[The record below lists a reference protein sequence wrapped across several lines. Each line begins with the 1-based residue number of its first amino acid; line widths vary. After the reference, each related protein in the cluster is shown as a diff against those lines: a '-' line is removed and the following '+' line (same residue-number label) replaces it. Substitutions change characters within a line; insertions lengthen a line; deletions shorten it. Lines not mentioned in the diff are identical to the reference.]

1 MAALGAVV
9 GFGEVPTGRFPE
21 RSALEQA
28 VLSAREAIQMSGLD
42 KKEIDLVLPCAALY
56 NREFTVSLSVGR
68 LVEELGLLNTAAAN
82 VQVFAGGSSGTVMLQ
97 IASSMISAGLARN
110 VLVVHSDKLGT
121 GVDKTEGIDLFAT
134 VGMSPEWEIPFG
146 VNFSAIAGLITQ
158 RYMYETSTT
167 PEQVAAVCVSLRKW
181 AQLNP
186 HAMYR
191 GDLSVEDVLASKMLA
206 TPVHALESNMLAD
219 GGGAYVVTSPERARQ
234 LTERPVYLLGAAGRH
249 THYTLAAEADMGRFL
264 YRDAAREA
272 FAMAGLTPKDIRL
285 AQIYDS
291 YPVFVL
297 MALEEIGM
305 LERGTAGQFFL
316 DGHAWPGGKLPVT
329 TNGGMLS
336 QGHTG
341 AGGGFAILL
350 ETVRQLM
357 GRAGERQVDAT
368 FAVETATG
376 GTYMDTHVAVL
387 GTEVPRP

>member
-1 MAALGAVV
+1 MTPLGAVV
-9 GFGEVPTGRFPE
+9 GIGEVPTGRFPE
-21 RSALEQA
+21 RSAIEA
-28 VLSAREAIQMSGLD
+28 AIESAREAILMSGLD
-42 KKEIDLVLPCAALY
+42 KSEIDLVMPCSALY

-68 LVEELGLLNTAAAN
+68 LVEELGLLGTAGMNA
-82 VQVFAGGSSGTVMLQ
+82 QVFAGGSSGTVMLQ
-97 IASSMISAGLARN
+97 LASSMIGAGLARS
-110 VLVVHSDKLGT
+110 VLVVHSDRLGT
-121 GVDKTEGIDLFAT
+121 GVDKNEGIDLFAT

-158 RYMYETSTT
+158 RYMYETGTT

-191 GDLSVEDVLASKMLA
+191 KELSIEDVLDSKMLA
-206 TPVHALESNMLAD
+206 TPVHAFESNMLAD
-219 GGGAYVVTSPERARQ
+219 GGGAYVVTSPERAR
-234 LTERPVYLLGAAGRH
+234 EVSEHPVYLLGASGRH
-249 THYTLAAEADMGRFL
+249 THYTLAAEADMGRFM
-264 YRDAAREA
+264 YAKAAEEA
-272 FAMAGLTPKDIRL
+272 FAMAGISPKDVGL

-305 LERGTAGQFFL
+305 IERGTAGQFFL
-316 DGHAWPGGKLPVT
+316 DGHTWPGGKLPVT

-341 AGGGFAILL
+341 AGGGFAIML
-350 ETVRQLM
+350 ETIRQLM
-357 GRAGERQVDAT
+357 GRAGDRQVDAT

-387 GTEVPRP
+387 GREIP

>member
-1 MAALGAVV
+1 MTALGAVV

-21 RSALEQA
+21 RSALEAATQ
-28 VLSAREAIQMSGLD
+28 SARQAIEMSGLD
-42 KKEIDLVLPCAALY
+42 KSEIDIVMPCAALY
-56 NREFTVSLSVGR
+56 NREFTVSLSVGK
-68 LVEELGLLNTAAAN
+68 LVEEMGLNGTATMN

-97 IASSMISAGLARN
+97 LASAMIQAGLAKN

-134 VGMSPEWEIPFG
+134 VGMSPEWELPFG

-158 RYMYETSTT
+158 RYMYETGTT
-167 PEQVAAVCVSLRKW
+167 PEQVASVCVSMRKW

-191 GDLSVEDVLASKMLA
+191 GELSVDDVLQSKMLA
-206 TPVHALESNMLAD
+206 TPIHAFESNMLAD
-219 GGGAYVVTSPERARQ
+219 GGGAYVVTSPERAPH
-234 LTERPVYLLGAAGRH
+234 LVEKPVYLLGAGGRH
-249 THYTLAAEADMGRFL
+249 THYTLAGEADMGRFK
-264 YRDAAREA
+264 YAEAAKEA
-272 FAMAGLTPKDIRL
+272 FEMAGVTAADVQL

-297 MALEEIGM
+297 IALEEVG
-305 LERGTAGQFFL
+305 LLPRGSAGEYVAA
-316 DGHAWPGGKLPVT
+316 GKTWPGGELPMT

-341 AGGGFAILL
+341 AGGGFAIML
-350 ETVRQLM
+350 ETIRQLM
-357 GRAGERQVDAT
+357 GKADERQVEAT

-376 GTYMDTHVAVL
+376 GTYMDAHVAVL
-387 GTEVPRP
+387 GNEIP